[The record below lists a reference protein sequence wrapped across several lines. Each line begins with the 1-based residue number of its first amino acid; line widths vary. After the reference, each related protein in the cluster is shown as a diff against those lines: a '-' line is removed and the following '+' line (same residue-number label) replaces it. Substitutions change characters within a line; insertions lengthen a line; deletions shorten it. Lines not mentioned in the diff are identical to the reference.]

1 MNIPIALIDAFTSE
15 PFKGNPAAV
24 CLLQEGRNA
33 AWMQRVASE
42 MNQSETAFVVPRE
55 DGSYSL
61 RWFTPTVEVD
71 LCGHA
76 TMASAHYLWES
87 GHLPTNS
94 QARFHTLSGLLT
106 ADLSFEGIMLNFP
119 AEPAVPVT
127 APEELIQG
135 LGLIPRAVSKNR
147 IDYLVEIDSE
157 DTVRTLQPDFAM
169 LSRVEARGVIV
180 TSKANRGSEYDFVS
194 RAFYPATGCEE
205 DPVTGS
211 AHCALAP
218 YWQRKLRKDDMLAYQ
233 ASARGGELKLAVVG
247 SRILISGKAVTVLN
261 GHLSV

>member
-1 MNIPIALIDAFTSE
+1 MNIPISLIDAFTSE

-24 CLLQEGRNA
+24 CLLQQEQDA
-33 AWMQRVASE
+33 EWMQRVASE

-76 TMASAHYLWES
+76 TLASAHYLWEN
-87 GHLPTNS
+87 GHLTKNE
-94 QARFHTLSGLLT
+94 QAKFHTLSGLLT
-106 ADLSFEGIMLNFP
+106 ADFSVEGIMLNFP
-119 AEPAVPVT
+119 AEPPVPVT

-135 LGLIPRAVSKNR
+135 LGLIPRYVAKNR

-157 DTVRTLQPDFAM
+157 DTVRTLKPDFAM
-169 LSRVEARGVIV
+169 LARVEARGVIV

-194 RAFYPATGCEE
+194 RAFYPASGCNE

-218 YWQRKLRKDDMLAYQ
+218 YWQRKLRKDNLLAYQ
-233 ASARGGELKLAVVG
+233 ASARGGELKLAIVG
-247 SRILISGKAVTVLN
+247 NRVLISGKAVTILN